1 MTYYAPTSSEVIVN
15 LYKSPQALSYFSRYL
30 KGISF
35 RNYFITPAPDVPIMY
50 MYEIYTKQIMSP
62 SGFRLAVKI
71 SFKFLTS
78 FSYDRSSVDY
88 ILMACVPS
96 YTYSI
101 GVFAKLLMVDDPGTV
116 AKQQRIDR
124 PRFNL
129 YSQPAKL
136 FIGR

>member
-1 MTYYAPTSSEVIVN
+1 MSYYPPPSEAIVK
-15 LYKSPQALSYFSRYL
+15 LYRPPQALAYFSRYL

-50 MYEIYTKQIMSP
+50 MYELYTKQMMSP
-62 SGFRLAVKI
+62 SGIRVAVKT

-78 FSYDRSSVDY
+78 FSYDRLSVDY
-88 ILMACVPS
+88 ILLACVPS

-101 GVFAKLLMVDDPGTV
+101 GVFAKLVMSDDPDVLKKT
-116 AKQQRIDR
+116 IDR
-124 PRFNL
+124 PQFKL